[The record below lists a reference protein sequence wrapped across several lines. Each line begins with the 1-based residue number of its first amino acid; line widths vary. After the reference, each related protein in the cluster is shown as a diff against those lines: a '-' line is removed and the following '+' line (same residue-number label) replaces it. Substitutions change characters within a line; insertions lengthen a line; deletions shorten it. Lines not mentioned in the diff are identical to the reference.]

1 MTTDIEIYLEDT
13 LPLALKRL
21 TASDSPLMHE
31 KVILDYF
38 ALKQKEGTLEGKFT
52 LCPSDSMIFSD
63 GLHMNLQ
70 YLLKFK
76 PASQLHYERC
86 ILDVRKAKAFRDI
99 STYLESNDMPFYMSA
114 VNELGHED
122 IICGA
127 NPKRNIKIA
136 NPRFEKK
143 VDCLIR

>member
-21 TASDSPLMHE
+21 TASDSPLIHE
-31 KVILDYF
+31 QDMLDF
-38 ALKQKEGTLEGKFT
+38 SVLKQKAGILDGNFI
-52 LCPSDSMIFSD
+52 LCPPDSEKLSD